1 MIGASRGS
9 LALVQ
14 ESLRSRTGQDDLS
27 VLTADLLAVAGLLG
41 EQKSLRQTLADS
53 GQPVAA
59 RQALVA
65 DVLGG
70 KISAGAVAVV
80 GDVVSQRWSSDRD
93 LIDAL
98 ELLAAQATF
107 TAADAQGTLDRVE
120 NELFHFGRA
129 VDASAELQMALTDP
143 SLSSGAK
150 SKVVT
155 DLLSA
160 KVDSGTLAVI
170 AYFAGN
176 LRGRQ
181 VNSVIDSL
189 SELAAAQRNQVVAEV
204 HSVVALDDNQKA
216 RLTAAL
222 TKITGRQVK
231 LNVAIDPSVIGGISV
246 KIGENIIDGTVATR
260 LEDARRSLL
269 A

>member
-14 ESLRSRTGQDDLS
+14 ESLRSRAGQGDLS
-27 VLTADLLAVAGLLG
+27 ALTADLLAVAGLLG

-70 KISAGAVAVV
+70 KITADAVAVLS
-80 GDVVSQRWSSDRD
+80 DVVGQRWSSDRD

-107 TAADAQGTLDRVE
+107 SAADAQGTLDRVE

-150 SKVVT
+150 SSVVT

-160 KVDSGTLAVI
+160 KVDAGTLAVI
-170 AYFAGN
+170 AYFAGH

-246 KIGENIIDGTVATR
+246 KIGEDIIDGTVATR